1 MRTPFLIVSLS
12 LLTAAVA
19 AGQETQTERSA
30 AASVIERMKALE
42 GSLGLD
48 QLVARLAGPD
58 RRRDAVMTR
67 ARQLMDD
74 ELLTDYLTAHGF
86 TVEHGVAGLATAF
99 VARYAKGTPGPKLG
113 VIVEYDALGEVGH
126 RAFTIDAQA
135 MAGVLYAYA
144 TDARY
149 RATVTR
155 EFTGLQ
161 GLYAD
166 YLAALRTAYPL
177 PTVPDATDR

>member
-12 LLTAAVA
+12 LLTVAVA

-30 AASVIERMKALE
+30 AASVISRMNALE

-48 QLVARLAGPD
+48 QLVARLTAFAYLRRLGATNVNAESGRPLPYEETGTVTTRIAG
-58 RRRDAVMTR
+58 VGV
-67 ARQLMDD
+67 
-74 ELLTDYLTAHGF
+74 TAHRSSGGYHTF
-86 TVEHGVAGLATAF
+86 EMET
-99 VARYAKGTPGPKLG
+99 
-113 VIVEYDALGEVGH
+113 DALGEVGH

>member
-12 LLTAAVA
+12 LLTVAVA

-30 AASVIERMKALE
+30 AASVISRMNALE
-42 GSLGLD
+42 GSYHTFK
-48 QLVARLAGPD
+48 
-58 RRRDAVMTR
+58 MET
-67 ARQLMDD
+67 
-74 ELLTDYLTAHGF
+74 
-86 TVEHGVAGLATAF
+86 
-99 VARYAKGTPGPKLG
+99 
-113 VIVEYDALGEVGH
+113 DALGEVGH